1 MGRSP
6 SLSSSHGFAIVTAAA
21 AWVAWWSLAFW
32 PLASFWNTSPQY
44 SYGWLVPPLALLL
57 AWRRWQTRPMP
68 EQPTSW
74 ARWVIWVSAAVV
86 MPAWIIVQPNPGWRL
101 VPWLLALSAVAGSVG
116 LSAQAG
122 GKSWARHFA
131 FPIAFPLTAVPWPSH
146 PEEVVVQGLMR
157 FVAGATVM
165 FMNLA
170 GVPAI
175 QRGNLVEVATGVLGV
190 DEACSGVRSLQASFM
205 AALFLGEFY
214 RLKVRSRVAL
224 VVVGFGAA
232 LLTNI
237 ARTAFLSYSAAR
249 NGIGAVGQWHDPAG
263 YTVLTICLILIA
275 IVANWLRPDDRADQP
290 AAETAPPHALPPYIG
305 PVMGGWL
312 ILVVIGAQA
321 WYSSKT
327 KGESS
332 NWTLVL
338 PPEAKEEPLSANTLG
353 LLGCDRT
360 HVAHWRSRTG
370 AHWTLFYLEW
380 FPSNG
385 RTALL
390 ARVHRP
396 EVCLPSAGWKEV
408 APRQSLTVSAAGF
421 DLVFESM
428 QFRDAKGTDAFVFYC
443 PWEIVPGQP
452 GRNSAFSDDTR
463 TASLRRVWRHERLLG
478 QQTAELIVT
487 GLSSRAEAEA
497 SLREEIP
504 SLLRRAE
511 VTSTAKR

>member
-1 MGRSP
+1 M
-6 SLSSSHGFAIVTAAA
+6 AVV

-57 AWRRWQTRPMP
+57 AWRRWQTRPEP
-68 EQPTSW
+68 AEPASGAT
-74 ARWVIWVSAAVV
+74 WVIWISAAVIL
-86 MPAWIIVQPNPGWRL
+86 PAWLIVQPNPGWRV
-101 VPWLLALSAVAGSVG
+101 VPWMLALSAVVGTVG
-116 LSAQAG
+116 LCARLG
-122 GKSWARHFA
+122 GRSWARHFA

-146 PEEVVVQGLMR
+146 PEEVIVQGLMR

-165 FMNLA
+165 LMNLA
-170 GVPAI
+170 GLPAV

-214 RLKVRSRVAL
+214 RLKMRARVTL
-224 VVVGFGAA
+224 VVVGFAAA

-275 IVANWLRPDDRADQP
+275 IVANWLRPSGRQADQP
-290 AAETAPPHALPPYIG
+290 PVEAAPSHALPAYLG
-305 PVMGGWL
+305 PAMAGWL
-312 ILVVIGAQA
+312 VLVVVCTQA
-321 WYSSKT
+321 WYSWKT
-327 KGESS
+327 TSETAS
-332 NWTLVL
+332 WTLAL
-338 PPEAKEEPLSANTLG
+338 PPGAKEEPLPANTLN

-360 HVAHWRSRTG
+360 RAAHWRDGTG

-396 EVCLPSAGWKEV
+396 EVCFPSAGWKEV
-408 APRQSLTVSAAGF
+408 APRQSLAVSAAGF

-452 GRNSAFSDDTR
+452 GRNAAFSDDTR
-463 TASLRRVWRHERLLG
+463 TASLQRVWRHERLLG

-497 SLREEIP
+497 SLRQEIP
-504 SLLRRAE
+504 LLIHPTEAP
-511 VTSTAKR
+511 STAKR